1 MNIREFSD
9 RVLAAAKAAGIAPAE
24 ISYSS
29 SASFSARAR
38 LGELENYQVSDRI
51 GLALRGMV
59 NGRIGT
65 ASTQAIDEDSI
76 DLLVRG
82 VMESAELIE
91 TDEQDEILPPDDHYE
106 TVVNMKP
113 ELENVTAEEK
123 IALAMELDKLVSHA
137 DSRITPEHSVVASGS
152 ETFCLRNSLGLDLTH
167 ASNMIYAYTGAMAK
181 EDGRTATAMKL
192 LWGYGLEDVDA
203 KTIADGAVEE
213 ALSKVNAGR
222 MKSGAYPVVIKNS
235 AMADLLSTFSGVFS
249 ADNAQKG
256 LSLLGERV
264 GDTIAS
270 PLVTLTDDPLMP
282 MGLGSCPFD
291 REGAATYRKN
301 VIENGVLTTLL
312 HNRKTAKK
320 AGVKTTGNAAG
331 AGRVAPSNLYIAP
344 GEKTCEQL
352 LEDMGDGLYLTEVS
366 GLHAGAN
373 PVSGDFSLLSR
384 GFEVRGGKCVRAV
397 EQFTVAGNF
406 YKLLETIEAVGND
419 LLFEGSPIGSPC
431 VRVKSLSV
439 AGEN

>member
-82 VMESAELIE
+82 VVESAELIE

-123 IALAMELDKLVSHA
+123 IALAMELDKLVSQA

-167 ASNMIYAYTGAMAK
+167 SSNMIYAYTGAMAK

-213 ALSKVNAGR
+213 ALMKVNAGR

-291 REGAATYRKN
+291 REGAATYTKN

-344 GEKTCEQL
+344 GEMTCEEL
-352 LEDMGDGLYLTEVS
+352 LSQMGDGLYLTEVS

-406 YKLLETIEAVGND
+406 YKLLESIEAVGND

>member
-123 IALAMELDKLVSHA
+123 IALAMELDKLVSQA
-137 DSRITPEHSVVASGS
+137 DSRITPEHSVVATGS

-167 ASNMIYAYTGAMAK
+167 SSNMIYAYTGAMAK

-291 REGAATYRKN
+291 REGAATYTKN

-344 GEKTCEQL
+344 GEMTCEEL
-352 LEDMGDGLYLTEVS
+352 LAQMGDGLYLTEVS

-406 YKLLETIEAVGND
+406 YKLLESIEAVGND

>member
-123 IALAMELDKLVSHA
+123 IALAMELDKLVSQA
-137 DSRITPEHSVVASGS
+137 DSRITPEHSVVATGS

-213 ALSKVNAGR
+213 ALMKVNAGR

-291 REGAATYRKN
+291 REGAATYTKN

-344 GEKTCEQL
+344 GEMTCEEL
-352 LEDMGDGLYLTEVS
+352 LAQMGDGLYLTEVS

-406 YKLLETIEAVGND
+406 YKLLESIEAVGSD

>member
-82 VMESAELIE
+82 VVESAELIE

-123 IALAMELDKLVSHA
+123 IALAMELDKLVSQA
-137 DSRITPEHSVVASGS
+137 DSRITPEHSVVATGS

-167 ASNMIYAYTGAMAK
+167 SSNMIYAYTGAMAK

-192 LWGYGLEDVDA
+192 LWGYGLEDVNA

-213 ALSKVNAGR
+213 ALMKVNAGR

-291 REGAATYRKN
+291 REGAATYTKN

-344 GEKTCEQL
+344 GEMTCEEL
-352 LEDMGDGLYLTEVS
+352 LAQMGDGLYLTEVS

-406 YKLLETIEAVGND
+406 YKLLESIEAVGSD

>member
-82 VMESAELIE
+82 VVESAELIE

-123 IALAMELDKLVSHA
+123 IALAMELDKLVSQA
-137 DSRITPEHSVVASGS
+137 DSRITPEHSVVATGS

-167 ASNMIYAYTGAMAK
+167 SSNMIYAYTGAMAK

-213 ALSKVNAGR
+213 ALMKVNAGR

-264 GDTIAS
+264 GETIAS

-291 REGAATYRKN
+291 REGAATYTKN

-344 GEKTCEQL
+344 GEMTCEEL
-352 LEDMGDGLYLTEVS
+352 LAQMGDGLYLTEVS

-406 YKLLETIEAVGND
+406 YKLLESIEAVGND